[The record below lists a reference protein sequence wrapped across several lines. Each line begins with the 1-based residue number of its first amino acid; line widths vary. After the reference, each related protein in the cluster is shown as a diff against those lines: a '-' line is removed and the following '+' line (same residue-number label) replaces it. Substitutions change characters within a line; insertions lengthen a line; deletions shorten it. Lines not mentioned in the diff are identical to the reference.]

1 MLPPR
6 LKTIFEFIPP
16 CRFLADIGCDHG
28 FIPIEAVNKGIAKH
42 AAACDISEPS
52 LMKAD
57 KNIRFSGLSE
67 VIEARLGGGLAP
79 LGCREA
85 DVIIIAGMGGHLIAD
100 ILYEGFEKI
109 GGAKLILQ
117 PMTNIPDLRRRLT
130 GGGFRITAEKLAKED
145 RRIYT
150 VITAEIGESA
160 DYDCDIGSALITA
173 HDPLLTEWLSERLHA
188 EEEILSRI
196 PPENGDYIKHKT
208 LADKYREVITGYE
221 C

>member
-6 LKTIFEFIPP
+6 LKTIFDFIPP
-16 CRFLADIGCDHG
+16 CEFLADIGCDHG

-57 KNIRFSGLSE
+57 KNIRFAGLSE
-67 VIEARLGGGLAP
+67 KIESRLGSGLAP
-79 LGCREA
+79 LGCLEA
-85 DVIIIAGMGGHLIAD
+85 DVIIIAGMGGQLIAD

-109 GGAKLILQ
+109 GSAKLILQ
-117 PMTNIPDLRRRLT
+117 PMTNIHELRRRLT
-130 GGGFRITAEKLAKED
+130 DGGFKITAEKLAKED

-150 VITAEIGESA
+150 VITAEIGESS

-173 HDPLLTEWLSERLHA
+173 HDPLLYEWLSEKLRA
-188 EEEILSRI
+188 EEDILSRI
-196 PPENGDYIKHKT
+196 PHENGDYIKHRT
-208 LADKYREVITGYE
+208 LADKYREVINKL
-221 C
+221 

>member
-16 CRFLADIGCDHG
+16 CEFLADIGCDHG

-67 VIEARLGGGLAP
+67 KIESRLGGGLAP
-79 LGCREA
+79 LGCLEA
-85 DVIIIAGMGGHLIAD
+85 DVIIIAGMGGQLIAD

-109 GGAKLILQ
+109 GSAKLIWQ
-117 PMTNIPDLRRRLT
+117 PMTNIHELRRRLT
-130 GGGFRITAEKLAKED
+130 DGGFKITAKED

-150 VITAEIGESA
+150 VITAEIGESS

-173 HDPLLTEWLSERLHA
+173 HDPLLYEWLSEKLRT
-188 EEEILSRI
+188 EEDILSRI
-196 PPENGDYIKHKT
+196 PHENGDYIKHRT
-208 LADKYREVITGYE
+208 LADKYREVINKL
-221 C
+221 

>member
-6 LKTIFEFIPP
+6 LKTIFDFIPQ
-16 CRFLADIGCDHG
+16 CGFLADIGCDHG
-28 FIPIEAVNKGIAKH
+28 FIPTEAVKQGVAKR

-57 KNIRFSGLSE
+57 KNIRFSGLSDK
-67 VIEARLGGGLAP
+67 IETRLGGGLAP
-79 LGCREA
+79 LGQYEA

-117 PMTNIPDLRRRLT
+117 PMTNVPELRRRLT
-130 GGGFRITAEKLAKED
+130 DGGFKITAEKLAKED

-150 VITAEIGESA
+150 VIAAEIGESEP
-160 DYDCDIGSALITA
+160 YDCDIGSALA
-173 HDPLLTEWLSERLHA
+173 DARDPLLAEWLSERLRA
-188 EEEILSRI
+188 EEEILSGI
-196 PPENGDYIKHKT
+196 PPENGDYIKHKA
-208 LADKYREVITGYE
+208 LADKYREVMNRL
-221 C
+221 